1 MAKRPRDSRVAY
13 SSERPADL
21 ERKIDNALG
30 ISRSLGSQC
39 SVSVLALA
47 AVAATGVATAGYAEA
62 QCNTSS
68 KVCSGTVTSA
78 VNDQPGSDVNWVIS
92 SGASIN
98 VDDFTAFR
106 VRGGGT
112 VSLSMQSGAQI
123 IGSRGRAI
131 ELIAES
137 RQVNINQATGVGEIR
152 LEGDCLLQVAGCSS
166 QTKQFGIYAVAKGV
180 TMNLRGAV
188 SAIGENQRD
197 IKAIY
202 AKTDATSSGGS
213 ISISAQGHIRTG
225 VLSGTRTG
233 THEGIRAIAN
243 FGNITL
249 SMNSITTPGTA
260 IHAKNNRGSITINTS
275 GTINSTVGR
284 ALYAKTDSGNVS
296 VTAESL
302 LKGVDTAVEITA
314 KSGSLSFN
322 AKNGVEIAGSS
333 SSSVGVNL
341 TATGLNS
348 QSVTISTGG
357 TITASGA
364 KGIKAVV
371 EATGSSHVSATLG
384 RINSKGKGFDLEL
397 KAPFGT
403 TTPLSGTIN
412 VSSTANITTS
422 GFGVDV
428 QSSHTGYVK
437 INLASVTSVSE
448 ALYVAAQGA
457 ITITSTGLIRSTD
470 SGSEALH
477 VSGSRAITLN
487 ISGAYSKRAA
497 VFVENHS
504 QSSDVDIMI
513 TGEVSVSSTSI
524 DNAVYVYNSVSQN
537 SGNVEVT
544 VGTTGHVKAI
554 QATSERAFFGINIQG
569 QGSGSA
575 TINISGRVTTSG
587 ASNSAALRI
596 DDFDSQNVNV
606 TTSTAAVSGKIG
618 ILLNP
623 DSGDAVTITNCGTI
637 TGIGTAIDINV
648 SGSNTTRITSNGTI
662 TASGSTGT
670 AIDIYNSN
678 GTATI
683 TLNSGA
689 VVGTTGGIGKA
700 ITIGGGARANV
711 TINTG
716 AVLTASLD
724 LGSGDSEVKFDGGT
738 ISGNVILDG
747 GSGTDYL
754 KLYNGTFPITGS
766 NVRNFDSFDVL
777 SGATVTFSGA
787 NSISS
792 AVLLTGTIDLQ
803 DGDTAD
809 DLTIAGG
816 YNLDGTGGNVK
827 IDVDF
832 STGAADVITV
842 TGGLTGEKV
851 LHVADI
857 TPSNATTRQT
867 GTIGVFKVE
876 GQISSPQVRLTLF
889 GDNVVSGDFAYTLSF
904 DTGTKFYGLV
914 GTRATLNCRA
924 SANNYTC
931 TGGITQREQMIRRL
945 STPLSATIDVSAS
958 VAVSA
963 NVGLVMLNSG
973 NVSLVQAANG
983 QSLTA
988 SGSATGVVKATSTGS
1003 GNVSIDLNGNVS
1015 LSGAGVAIEATANT
1029 GNITVSTTGT
1039 ITATQSGGTRSN
1051 PTGAIGIKAVG
1062 SGSTINVNT
1071 TNSIQGGLHGIY
1083 ASNTGTGNVTVSTSG
1098 TVTAVASAAIDVRGN
1113 GGTVTISTS
1122 GAITAIR
1129 MGLNARNNGSGEITI
1144 SANGTITSSANNFPR
1159 GRAIVVDHAGSGA
1172 ITINAT
1178 TISANDEGINVKSNG
1193 TGGSISIDVTGG
1205 ITVTRGEAIYTKTR
1219 NAGDVTVSV
1228 AGDITATNYALRVNN
1243 NVSYGQPTGTG
1254 NVSFSLSGNVSNQS
1268 ASTRLIVIDND
1279 STGVVNG
1286 NVGSLSA
1293 QGGIISVSS
1302 RGELTLTMTGDA
1314 TNSSSRSAMQFY
1326 VTGNATINTRNI
1338 TSNGTA
1344 VIVANNGGT
1353 GSIEVTAGRV
1363 TSTSGAGITTGEYGT
1378 YGTGGFTVTSSGVTA
1393 SEQAIYVKA
1402 DVTAGTG
1409 AVSITDTVLVRTTGS
1424 ATDAIYVITDDSGGV
1439 SVTVSAVTGTQEAI
1453 DIRNKGNGNVAVT
1466 AGGVIS
1472 ATQSGIN
1479 IINTGTGATT
1489 VSTAGAVSAGGGAG
1503 IRIVNNSGSNVT
1515 VNTKAVTAATHGIH
1529 IQNSGAGSSTIVI
1542 DGAVTVSGANAV
1554 YGVYVLGNSGSDGVS
1569 VTVSASGSVTGKRT
1583 GIWAVTNGSGDAT
1596 INTSG
1601 AVTGDVHGIEVT
1613 NSGSGNILMT
1623 ISSNIT
1629 ATGSGANA
1637 SAIKTRTAGG
1647 DATITINKGTIS
1659 GAKAIDDDETNTTIV
1674 VNSGVVISGAIAL
1687 SAGADKLTFVT
1698 DSFNKS
1704 LSIDAGEDAGSDVSV
1719 DVLTLSG
1726 GTLEVDPTKLI
1737 NWEHFVVTKDT
1748 TISFTTASTTLN
1760 VEDLKLS
1767 GIINLQNGNAS
1778 DTLSLSGDLSAGG
1791 TIRMDINFAKNAPAT
1806 DTISVAGDLSGAHTI
1821 ILTDVT
1827 PTDAYERTPSITL
1840 ITVGGSVD
1848 SEATVTL
1855 STGDIIS
1862 GPYAYEL
1869 AFDTATKSFKLNGA
1883 KGTLRCIES
1892 RQNEGNFACAGDIA
1906 VRERISARDTVD
1918 VVVTL
1923 DSSASVSVEDRFAF
1937 DIFGRG
1943 AVSFTQ
1949 ASGGAALQATG
1960 SATGILFAE
1969 TIGNGELTVVLT
1981 GTATLEGAGTAIE
1994 VTSSGT
2000 GVVSLTTAAVVA
2012 GNVSGTA
2019 IKAYGKGR
2027 AVTVNA
2033 TTVSGGQ
2040 NAIVAKNTGTV
2051 GATTVS
2057 TTGNVTSS
2065 GMGIHA
2071 YSAGGAVTVNANVVD
2086 GTVVAV
2092 HAENKNRVSLV
2103 TVNTSGAV
2111 SSNSAAIKAYSD
2123 GGGVTVSTAN
2133 VTGSNGA
2140 VIARNLI
2147 GAGAVAV
2154 SSTGTL
2160 TTTTG
2165 TALYATSQEGAVT
2178 INVVSATGETRA
2190 IFARSIA
2197 GPGAVTVSS
2206 TGDVASTSGAGI
2218 YAFSHNGKVTIQA
2231 KNVTGQTNAI
2241 VAKNDGGNI
2250 GAISVT
2256 TSGTIVASSGAAI
2269 HAMNKGSGSLE
2280 VESSESV
2287 TGSGATGDGINAT
2300 NDENGTL
2307 LSITTGAV
2315 TGQRHAIYALNKGTD
2330 ALNITTTG
2338 TVSSTASAAIHA
2350 KSEGDGGI
2358 SIVVAGIV
2366 RGGGTEGPAIE
2377 TLTENKTTS
2386 ISLNTGG
2393 VVSAGASGIAIRNDE
2408 GPSNVSI
2415 KNGSTLT
2422 GAVRLGAG
2430 VDTVT
2435 LLGGNIGT
2443 SIIDGGSDDETD
2455 TSIDVLTVSAG
2466 AFTLAGGSQSA
2477 TASQFINWERI
2488 VVDSSVTTT
2497 VSGNVLLDVDRL
2509 EIDGTL
2515 RMQDNR
2521 PDDSLRVTGNFVGS
2535 TTLELDVDFSSGEA
2549 DTLTVTGNVSGT
2561 KFIRINDISPQ
2572 AVTRREGE
2580 VKLIEV
2586 QGNVSSNA
2594 FSLTGRSILSGGNQY
2609 ELIFDPRSK
2618 EFKLAGVSAGGPML
2632 LSAQITFFDGFA
2644 RASSMSERR
2653 LNRRS
2658 LSVEDSGTGRGAWV
2672 RQTNSKIDHGEPKTA
2687 RAPKFESSVTGYQT
2701 GFDLGRFVSPIGTF
2715 VYGVTAQYNQVSS
2728 DVRVGVSNTGLLSAV
2743 GYGVG
2748 ATATWYGEEG
2758 AYVDLQGQFN
2768 DIDADFETDSLGR
2781 LMDGTEATA
2790 IVISAEMG
2798 QRYQFGDDVAVTPQ
2812 AQISWG
2818 QVDVDS
2824 FNTANNQSVK
2834 PNSETGYTLR
2844 AGIEAEYN
2852 NEQVNGYLL
2861 GNLYYDSIDTW
2872 ELEFVGENYKDTNGA
2887 VSVEFG
2893 FGGSTEVSENTIL
2906 FLQGTY
2912 RITTDSGADRKSSS
2926 NLSAGVAFSW

>member
-1 MAKRPRDSRVAY
+1 MAKRPRDRRVAY

-30 ISRSLGSQC
+30 ISWSLGSQC

-92 SGASIN
+92 SGASVN
-98 VDDFTAFR
+98 ADAGTTFR
-106 VRGGGT
+106 VDGGGT

-123 IGSRGRAI
+123 VGSRARAI
-131 ELIAES
+131 ELRS
-137 RQVNINQATGVGEIR
+137 RTRQVNISQATGVGEIR
-152 LEGDCLLQVAGCSS
+152 LEGECLLQVAGCDS
-166 QTKQFGIYAVAKGV
+166 QTKQFGIYALAKGV

-188 SAIGENQRD
+188 SAIGEKEREV
-197 IKAIY
+197 KAIY
-202 AKTDATSSGGS
+202 AKTDATSSGGN

-225 VLSGTRTG
+225 VLSGTREA

-249 SMNSITTPGTA
+249 SMNSITTPGTG

-357 TITASGA
+357 TITASSA

-384 RINSKGKGFDLEL
+384 RINSKGTGFDLEL
-397 KAPFGT
+397 KAPSGT
-403 TTPLSGTIN
+403 TTPLSGTVN

-428 QSSHTGYVK
+428 VSSHSGYVK
-437 INLASVTSVSE
+437 INLASVSSVYE
-448 ALYVAAQGA
+448 ALYVAASGA

-470 SGSEALH
+470 SDSEALH
-477 VSGSRAITLN
+477 VSGSSSITLN
-487 ISGAYSKRAA
+487 ISGAYSKREAIL
-497 VFVENHS
+497 VENNS

-513 TGEVSVSSTSI
+513 TGEVSVSGTSI
-524 DNAVYVYNSVSQN
+524 DNAVYVYNTESQN
-537 SGNVEVT
+537 SSNVKVT

-554 QATSERAFFGINIQG
+554 QATSDRAFSGIDIQG

-596 DDFDSQNVNV
+596 DDFDSHNVNV
-606 TTSTAAVSGKIG
+606 TTSTAVVSGKIG

-683 TLNSGA
+683 ILNSGA
-689 VVGTTGGIGKA
+689 VLGTTGGIGKA

-711 TINTG
+711 TVNTG
-716 AVLTASLD
+716 AVITASLD
-724 LGSGDSEVKFDGGT
+724 LGSGRSEVKFDGGT
-738 ISGNVILDG
+738 TSGNVILDG
-747 GSGTDYL
+747 GAGSDYL
-754 KLYNGTFPITGS
+754 RFYNGTFPVTAS
-766 NVRNFDSFDVL
+766 NVRNFESFEVL

-792 AVLLTGTIDLQ
+792 SVLLTGTIDLQ
-803 DGDTAD
+803 DGDTGD
-809 DLTIAGG
+809 DLTIAGS
-816 YNLDGTGGNVK
+816 YNLDGTGNVK

-851 LHVADI
+851 LHVADV

-867 GTIGVFKVE
+867 GTIGVIKVE
-876 GQISSPQVRLTLF
+876 ATISDPNARLTLF

-904 DTGTKFYGLV
+904 DSGTKFFGLV
-914 GTRATLNCRA
+914 GTRATLNCTA

-988 SGSATGVVKATSTGS
+988 SGAATGVVKATSTGS
-1003 GNVSIDLNGNVS
+1003 GNVSINLNGNVS

-1039 ITATQSGGTRSN
+1039 ITAIQSGGTRSN

-1098 TVTAVASAAIDVRGN
+1098 TVTTVASSAIDVRGN
-1113 GGTVTISTS
+1113 GGTVTINTS
-1122 GAITAIR
+1122 GAVTSIR
-1129 MGLNARNNGSGEITI
+1129 MGLRARNNGSGEITI
-1144 SANGTITSSANNFPR
+1144 SANGTITSSADNFPR
-1159 GRAIVVDHAGSGA
+1159 GRAVVIDHAGSGA
-1172 ITINAT
+1172 ITLNAT
-1178 TISANDEGINVKSNG
+1178 TISANGKGIDAKSNG
-1193 TGGSISIDVTGG
+1193 TGGSISIDVTGS

-1228 AGDITATNYALRVNN
+1228 TGDITARTYALRVNN
-1243 NVSYGQPTGTG
+1243 HVSYGQPLGTG

-1268 ASTRLIVIDND
+1268 SSTRLIVIDND

-1286 NVGSLSA
+1286 SVGSMSA
-1293 QGGIISVSS
+1293 QGGIISVSN

-1314 TNSSSRSAMQFY
+1314 TNSSSRSAIQVY
-1326 VTGNATINTRNI
+1326 VTGNATINARNI

-1344 VIVANNGGT
+1344 VLVANHAGT
-1353 GSIEVTAGRV
+1353 GSVEVTAGRV

-1378 YGTGGFTVTSSGVTA
+1378 YGTGGVTFTSSGVTA
-1393 SEQAIYVKA
+1393 GEQAIYVKA

-1409 AVSITDTVLVRTTGS
+1409 AVSITDTGLVRTTGS
-1424 ATDAIYVITDDSGGV
+1424 STDAIYVITDDSGGV

-1453 DIRNKGNGNVAVT
+1453 DIRNKGNGNAAVT

-1479 IINTGTGATT
+1479 IVSTGTGATT

-1515 VNTKAVTAATHGIH
+1515 VNTKAVTAATQGIH
-1529 IQNSGAGSSTIVI
+1529 VQNSGAGSSTIVI

-1726 GTLEVDPTKLI
+1726 GTLEVDPTKLT

-1791 TIRMDINFAKNAPAT
+1791 TIRMDINFAKNAAAT

-1862 GPYAYEL
+1862 GPFAYEL
-1869 AFDTATKSFKLNGA
+1869 AFDTATKSFKLNGS

-1892 RQNEGNFACAGDIA
+1892 RQSEGNFACAGDIA
-1906 VRERISARDTVD
+1906 IRERISARDTVD

-1923 DSSASVSVEDRFAF
+1923 DSSATVSVEERLAF

-1949 ASGGAALQATG
+1949 APGGAALQATG
-1960 SATGILFAE
+1960 SATGIIFAE

-1981 GTATLEGAGTAIE
+1981 GAATLEGAGTAVE
-1994 VTSSGT
+1994 VTSTGT

-2019 IKAYGKGR
+2019 IKASGKGR

-2040 NAIVAKNTGTV
+2040 NGIVAKNTGTV

-2086 GTVVAV
+2086 GTTVAV

-2154 SSTGTL
+2154 TSTGTL

-2197 GPGAVTVSS
+2197 GSGAVTVSS

-2256 TSGTIVASSGAAI
+2256 TSGTIIASSGAAI

-2280 VESSESV
+2280 IESSESV
-2287 TGSGATGDGINAT
+2287 TGSGATGDGINAV

-2307 LSITTGAV
+2307 LSISVGAV

-2393 VVSAGASGIAIRNDE
+2393 AVSAGASGIAIRNDE

-2443 SIIDGGSDDETD
+2443 SIIDGGSDPETD

-2521 PDDSLRVTGNFVGS
+2521 SDDSLRVTGNFVGS
-2535 TTLELDVDFSSGEA
+2535 TTIELDVDFSSGEA

>member
-68 KVCSGTVTSA
+68 KVCSGTVTSE
-78 VNDQPGSDVNWVIS
+78 VNDSPGSDVNWVIS
-92 SGASIN
+92 SGASVN
-98 VDDFTAFR
+98 ADAFTSFK
-106 VRGGGT
+106 VNGGGT

-123 IGSRGRAI
+123 VGSRGRAI
-131 ELIAES
+131 ELLS
-137 RQVNINQATGVGEIR
+137 RTRQVNITQATGVGEIR
-152 LEGDCLLQVAGCSS
+152 LEGPCLLQVAGCAS
-166 QTKQFGIYAVAKGV
+166 QTKQFGIYAKAKGV

-188 SAIGENQRD
+188 SAIGEKERE

-202 AKTDATSSGGS
+202 AITDATNSGGN

-225 VLSGTRTG
+225 VLSGTREA

-243 FGNITL
+243 FGNITV
-249 SMNSITTPGTA
+249 STNTITTPGTG
-260 IHAKNNRGSITINTS
+260 IHAKNSRGTITINTS
-275 GTINSTVGR
+275 GTINSSVGR

-322 AKNGVEIAGSS
+322 AKNGVEIAGSN

-357 TITASGA
+357 TITASSA

-384 RINSKGKGFDLEL
+384 RINTKGTGFDLYL
-397 KAPFGT
+397 KAPSGT

-422 GFGVDV
+422 GYGVHV
-428 QSSHTGYVK
+428 QNSHSGYVK
-437 INLASVTSVSE
+437 INLASVTSVYE
-448 ALYVAAQGA
+448 ALYVQAYGA
-457 ITITSTGLIRSTD
+457 VTITSTGLIRSTD
-470 SGSEALH
+470 SNSEALH
-477 VSGSRAITLN
+477 VSGSSAITLN
-487 ISGAYSKRAA
+487 ISGAYSKREAIL
-497 VFVENHS
+497 VENYS

-513 TGEVSVSSTSI
+513 KGEVSVSGTDI
-524 DNAVYVYNSVSQN
+524 DNAVYVYNAESQN
-537 SGNVEVT
+537 TSNVKVT

-554 QATSERAFFGINIQG
+554 QATSNRAFSGIDIEG
-569 QGSGSA
+569 AGSGTA
-575 TINISGRVTTSG
+575 TVNISGRVTTSG
-587 ASNSAALRI
+587 ASNSAAI
-596 DDFDSQNVNV
+596 HISDVNSHNVNV
-606 TTSTAAVSGKIG
+606 TTSTAVVSGKVG
-618 ILLNP
+618 ILLEP
-623 DSGDAVTITNCGTI
+623 GSGDAVTITNCGTI

-678 GTATI
+678 GTASI

-689 VVGTTGGIGKA
+689 VLGTTGGIGKA
-700 ITIGGGARANV
+700 ITIGGGARV
-711 TINTG
+711 GMTVNTG
-716 AVLTASLD
+716 AVITASLD
-724 LGSGDSEVKFDGGT
+724 LGSGWSELKFNGGT
-738 ISGNVILDG
+738 MSGNVILDG
-747 GSGTDYL
+747 GAGSDYL
-754 KLYNGTFPITGS
+754 KFYNGTFPITLS
-766 NVRNFDSFDVL
+766 NVRNFESFEVL
-777 SGATVTFSGA
+777 SGATISFSGTSTFSGQF
-787 NSISS
+787 
-792 AVLLTGTIDLQ
+792 LLSTGTIDNQ
-803 DGDTAD
+803 DGDTGD
-809 DLTIAGG
+809 DLTITGDF
-816 YNLDGTGGNVK
+816 DGSGGNVK

-832 STGAADVITV
+832 STGQADVITV
-842 TGGLTGEKV
+842 GGSLRGEKV
-851 LHVADI
+851 LHVADV

-876 GQISSPQVRLTLF
+876 GAIASPNVRLTLF

-945 STPLSATIDVSAS
+945 STPLSATIDVSAT

-973 NVSLVQAANG
+973 NVTLVQAANG

-1003 GNVSIDLNGNVS
+1003 GNVSINLNGNVS

-1029 GNITVSTTGT
+1029 GNISVSTTGT
-1039 ITATQSGGTRSN
+1039 ITATQAGGTRSN

-1098 TVTAVASAAIDVRGN
+1098 TVTAVGSSAIDVRGN
-1113 GGTVTISTS
+1113 GGTVTINTS

-1129 MGLNARNNGSGEITI
+1129 RGLTARNNGSGEITI
-1144 SANGTITSSANNFPR
+1144 SANGAITSSANNFPR
-1159 GRAIVVDHAGSGA
+1159 GQAIVVDHAGSGA

-1178 TISANDEGINVKSNG
+1178 TISSNSQGISAKSNG
-1193 TGGSISIDVTGG
+1193 TGGSISIDVTGD
-1205 ITVTRGEAIYTKTR
+1205 ITSTFNEGIYTKTR
-1219 NAGDVTVSV
+1219 NAGDVKVIV
-1228 AGDITATNYALRVNN
+1228 AGDLSSRIYGLRINN
-1243 NVSYGQPTGTG
+1243 NVSYGQPNGTG
-1254 NVSFSLSGNVSNQS
+1254 EVTISISGTMSNSSTNTRILNV
-1268 ASTRLIVIDND
+1268 DND
-1279 STGVVNG
+1279 STGSINANLGTV
-1286 NVGSLSA
+1286 SA
-1293 QGGIISVSS
+1293 TNGGIDLGGFGDVN
-1302 RGELTLTMTGDA
+1302 LTMTGNL
-1314 TNSSSRSAMQFY
+1314 TNLGARSAVQIFARGN
-1326 VTGNATINTRNI
+1326 VTVIARDV
-1338 TSNGTA
+1338 TSTGSA
-1344 VIVANNGGT
+1344 LYVANSIGT
-1353 GSIEVTAGRV
+1353 GSVNITAGTV
-1363 TSTSGAGITTGEYGT
+1363 TVTSGAGITTGEYGT
-1378 YGTGGFTVTSSGVTA
+1378 YGTGGFTITSSGVTA

-1402 DVTAGTG
+1402 DVETGTG
-1409 AVSITDTVLVRTTGS
+1409 AVSITDTGLVRTTGS
-1424 ATDAIYVITDDSGGV
+1424 STDAIYVITDDSGGV
-1439 SVTVSAVTGTQEAI
+1439 SITVSAVTGTQEAI
-1453 DIRNKGNGNVAVT
+1453 DIRNEGNGNVAVT
-1466 AGGVIS
+1466 AGGLIS

-1479 IINTGTGATT
+1479 VINTGTGATT
-1489 VSTAGAVSAGGGAG
+1489 VSTAGAVTAGGGAG

-1515 VNTKAVTAATHGIH
+1515 LNTKAITAATHGIH

-1554 YGVYVLGNSGSDGVS
+1554 YGVYVLGNSGSEGVS

-1687 SAGADKLTFVT
+1687 SAGVDKLTFVT

-1726 GTLEVDPTKLI
+1726 GTLEVDPTKLT

-1791 TIRMDINFAKNAPAT
+1791 TIRMDINFAKNAAAT

-1869 AFDTATKSFKLNGA
+1869 AFDTATKSFKLNGS

-1892 RQNEGNFACAGDIA
+1892 RQSEGNFACAGDIA
-1906 VRERISARDTVD
+1906 IRERISARDTVD

-1923 DSSASVSVEDRFAF
+1923 DSSASVSVEDRLAF

-1981 GTATLEGAGTAIE
+1981 GAATLEGAGTAVE

-2040 NAIVAKNTGTV
+2040 NGIVAKNTGTV

-2140 VIARNLI
+2140 VIARNLV

-2206 TGDVASTSGAGI
+2206 AGDVASTSGAGI
-2218 YAFSHNGKVTIQA
+2218 YAFSHNGKVTVQA

-2269 HAMNKGSGSLE
+2269 HAINKGSGSLE

-2307 LSITTGAV
+2307 LSITAGAV
-2315 TGQRHAIYALNKGTD
+2315 AGQRHAIYALNKGTD

-2366 RGGGTEGPAIE
+2366 QGGGTEGPAIE

-2393 VVSAGASGIAIRNDE
+2393 AVSAGASGIAIRNDE

-2415 KNGSTLT
+2415 KNGSTLS

-2443 SIIDGGSDDETD
+2443 SIIDGGSDSETD
-2455 TSIDVLTVSAG
+2455 TSIDILTVSAG

-2790 IVISAEMG
+2790 IVMSAEMG